1 MSLPVTVVAGF
12 PGVWTPSRSLLIQTF
27 TIILV
32 MFVVSLSVFI
42 WAAFFRKPRR
52 HHRQHHY
59 RYPQPPDSA
68 APNRTAEKPPPVPHR
83 KRIRRREHRR
93 RNPTLA
99 EAGGLPPERVD
110 EPEPPSDSAP

>member
-1 MSLPVTVVAGF
+1 MTLPVTVVAGIA
-12 PGVWTPSRSLLIQTF
+12 GMWAPSRSAFVQTLA
-27 TIILV
+27 IILV
-32 MFVVSLSVFI
+32 MGAVSLSAFI

-110 EPEPPSDSAP
+110 EPEPPSDPAS